1 VNRRHFILAVGAWS
15 AIGRTCAALAQ
26 SKQAPVLIGFLHAG
40 SRHAQGHR
48 LSAFKEGFAELG
60 WREGSNFVVEE
71 AWADGRY
78 DRLQSLA
85 DALAAKHPAVIVAA
99 PSEAVA
105 AAAKAAPTTPIIVAG
120 GDPLAAGLVSSLA
133 RPGGMIT
140 GVSNIGTQVHEKYL
154 ELLLDAVPKVRRIGF
169 LADPNTLSH
178 GLVID
183 AIRRALS
190 QHSAEGRFAEAGSTE
205 AIEPAISRLAKAG
218 AQALV
223 IMGGALFVTE
233 RQRIVK
239 LALSNHWP
247 SIGGQSEYAD
257 AGALLAYGAN
267 RLALNRHAAYYADRI
282 LKGTKPADL
291 PVEQPTKFELV
302 INLKTAKALGLTI
315 PPAVLA
321 RADEVI
327 HP

>member
-1 VNRRHFILAVGAWS
+1 VNRRHLILAVGAWP
-15 AIGRTCAALAQ
+15 AIGWTCVALAQ

-40 SRHAQGHR
+40 SRHAQGQR
-48 LSAFKEGFAELG
+48 LAAFKEGFAALG
-60 WREGSNFVVEE
+60 WREGASFVVEE
-71 AWADGRY
+71 GWADGRY
-78 DRLQSLA
+78 DRLRLLA
-85 DALAAKHPAVIVAA
+85 DTLAAKNPAVIVAA

-120 GDPLAAGLVSSLA
+120 GDPLAARLVSNLA

-140 GVSNIGTQVHEKYL
+140 GVSNVGTQVHEKYL
-154 ELLLDAVPKVRRIGF
+154 ELLLDAVPKVRRIWF

-178 GLVID
+178 GQVMD
-183 AIRRALS
+183 AVRRALA
-190 QHSAEGRFAEAGSTE
+190 QHSLAGRFAEAGSTD
-205 AIEPAISRLAKAG
+205 AIEPAMSRLAKGG

-223 IMGGALFVTE
+223 VMGGSLFVTE

-239 LALSNHWP
+239 LALSHRWP
-247 SIGGQSEYAD
+247 SIGGQSEYAE
-257 AGALLAYGAN
+257 AGALLAYGAD
-267 RLALNRHAAYYADRI
+267 RLALNRRAAYYVDRI
-282 LKGTKPADL
+282 LKGTKPGDL

-327 HP
+327 Q